1 VKVVRPYELV
11 TILTADL
18 EDPRSAAEELAEVL
32 KSQGA
37 EVEKVDLWGK
47 RRLAY
52 PISKK
57 TEGVYVLYNFKQKPS
72 MIKEMERVL
81 RLKPQ
86 VMRHLVVARDEK

>member
-1 VKVVRPYELV
+1 MRPYELV
-11 TILTADL
+11 TILAADL
-18 EDPRSAAEELAEVL
+18 EDHKSVAEELAEVL

-52 PISKK
+52 PITKK
-57 TEGVYVLYNFKQKPS
+57 SEGVYVLYTFKQKPS

-86 VMRHLVVARDEK
+86 VIRHLVISRDER